1 MDKEVS
7 LSATICNAA
16 LDLACTR
23 FSDLPPEVKANL
35 ALLIVQQF
43 HACVPTEAPSHKASQ
58 EGAKVKN
65 QKILLELNDRQSLDR
80 SKWTEVVVKQVWS
93 LIHFFFSL
101 LFVKNHCFP

>member
-7 LSATICNAA
+7 LSPTICDAA
-16 LDLACTR
+16 LDLAITR

-65 QKILLELNDRQSLDR
+65 QIILLEINGRHQSLDL
-80 SKWTEVVVKQVWS
+80 SKWSEVGVNQVLS
-93 LIHFFFSL
+93 LIQIFS
-101 LFVKNHCFP
+101 VCFL